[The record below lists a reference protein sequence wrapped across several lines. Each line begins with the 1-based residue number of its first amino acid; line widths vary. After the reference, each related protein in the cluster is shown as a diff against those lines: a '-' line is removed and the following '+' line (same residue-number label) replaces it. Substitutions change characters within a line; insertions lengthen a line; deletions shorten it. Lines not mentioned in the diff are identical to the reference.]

1 MIGGDTAE
9 TIRAEVGVL
18 EVQVGR
24 GTMHISEPRVSQ
36 NNSAASEHVAYSCIL
51 GTVNLVA
58 TISLFG
64 LTHGSFQFNVSLSLS
79 RGPRA
84 LYVHCCAH
92 LILGCITYLPSF
104 PLYCHHFN
112 YFILLYAFSKVTSKP
127 LGTRAG

>member
-9 TIRAEVGVL
+9 TIREEVGVL

-24 GTMHISEPRVSQ
+24 GTLHISEPRVSQ

-64 LTHGSFQFNVSLSLS
+64 LTHGSFQFNVSLS
-79 RGPRA
+79 RGA
-84 LYVHCCAH
+84 LEHSMCIAV
-92 LILGCITYLPSF
+92 LI
-104 PLYCHHFN
+104 
-112 YFILLYAFSKVTSKP
+112 
-127 LGTRAG
+127 